1 MKTENTLI
9 LYKTPDGKT
18 ALEVRMQAET
28 VWLSLN
34 QISELF
40 NRDKSVISRHINNVF
55 NENELEKNSVIA
67 NFATT
72 AADGKNITK
81 KN

>member
-9 LYKTPDGKT
+9 LYKTSAGKT

-40 NRDKSVISRHINNVF
+40 NSDKSVISRHINNVF
-55 NENELEKNSVIA
+55 NENELEKSSVIA

-72 AADGKNITK
+72 AADGKN
-81 KN
+81 

>member
-18 ALEVRMQAET
+18 ALEVRKQAET